1 MTAFQ
6 SMAANRTRNS
16 GIPQSEDRN
25 NKASASGTLAGLP
38 RDGGMDRKTYRERL
52 QMALEHAREAKGY
65 SVNKVAE
72 LVGMRPSTLYEA
84 AAKGIRPSSYTV
96 KIAEV
101 TGVSSDWLAEGKGPM
116 LQTETPANVTPV
128 EVKRRR
134 VPLVSSVAAGLFA
147 EAVDYHPVGW
157 SDEWV
162 ECTVP
167 VKDHTFALKVEGD
180 SMEPKFEEG
189 RILIVEPDTEARPGD
204 YVIAKNGDGEA
215 TFKQLIKDGG
225 ELMLKPLNPRYPI
238 RPLGDAKII
247 GVVVQSFENYR

>member
-6 SMAANRTRNS
+6 SMAADRTRNS

-25 NKASASGTLAGLP
+25 NKASGSGTLAGLP
-38 RDGGMDRKTYRERL
+38 RDGGMDRKTYAERL
-52 QMALEHAREAKGY
+52 RMALDHAKEARGY

-72 LVGMRPSTLYEA
+72 EVGMRPSTLYEA

-96 KIAEV
+96 DIARI
-101 TGVSSDWLAEGKGPM
+101 TGVSAEWLATGTGPM

-134 VPLVSSVAAGLFA
+134 VPLVSSVAAGLFS
-147 EAVDYHPVGW
+147 EAIDYHPAGW

-204 YVIAKNGDGEA
+204 YVIAKNGDNEA
-215 TFKQLIKDGG
+215 TFKQLIRDGG
-225 ELMLKPLNPRYPI
+225 DFFLKPLNPRYPI